1 MCVCVC
7 VCVCVCARARVCH
20 GGWHPI
26 PSSHAMASCKSPGR
40 GREIEIEIEIDESR
54 KTSETPENQDNKDT
68 LWTRQ
73 IALEI
78 EWKWD
83 VKDPT
88 ERASAL
94 EHLSATILNRWLP
107 QVLPLHKTQA
117 GQLGEENHQ
126 HHCWG

>member
-1 MCVCVC
+1 MCVC
-7 VCVCVCARARVCH
+7 VCH

-26 PSSHAMASCKSPGR
+26 PSSHAMASCKSMGR
-40 GREIEIEIEIDESR
+40 GREIEIEIEIEIDESR

-68 LWTRQ
+68 L
-73 IALEI
+73 

-94 EHLSATILNRWLP
+94 EHLSATIPNRSLP